1 MPEGLTAARERTR
14 SGSEVVVARPGA
26 LAVLRPDPKW
36 REPSGAFVRQRY
48 MRWEMGVSGSFLLTG
63 LLAIAACGSD
73 AAPAAPAP
81 VVHAASSSCA
91 RGSGFAL
98 SLASDRGGQPTPVTA
113 AAWFARHGGLTGIP
127 AQGWRQVSRSG
138 SGATVESGAVTLHVI
153 QGPDRTWQVDSGNR
167 CP

>member
-1 MPEGLTAARERTR
+1 M
-14 SGSEVVVARPGA
+14 
-26 LAVLRPDPKW
+26 
-36 REPSGAFVRQRY
+36 RQRNMHWG
-48 MRWEMGVSGSFLLTG
+48 MRVSGSFLLAG

-73 AAPAAPAP
+73 AAPAARAPA
-81 VVHAASSSCA
+81 VHAVGSSCA
-91 RGSGFAL
+91 NGSGFAL
-98 SLASDRGGQPTPVTA
+98 SLASDRGGQPTPTAA

-138 SGATVESGAVTLHVI
+138 SSVTVESGAVTLHVI